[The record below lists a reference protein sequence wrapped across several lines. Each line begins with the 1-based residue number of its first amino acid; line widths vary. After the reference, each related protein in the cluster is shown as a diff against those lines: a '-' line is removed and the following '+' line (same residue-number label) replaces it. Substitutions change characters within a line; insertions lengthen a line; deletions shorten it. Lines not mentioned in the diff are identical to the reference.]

1 MTNLLPLRR
10 PCPDLLPWC
19 TDHFANPD
27 GYHSHRTG
35 EVAADGFSLGGN
47 RIVEVIV
54 QGERLDDTD
63 GSRSAVVWLHYGEE
77 PIELQPAAARILGRA
92 MAAVA
97 DALAPNVAA
106 EAVAS

>member
-1 MTNLLPLRR
+1 MTTLLPMHR

-19 TDHFANPD
+19 ADHAANPD
-27 GYHSHRTG
+27 GHHTHRTRD
-35 EVAADGFSLGGN
+35 VSADGFLLGGS
-47 RIVEVIV
+47 RIVEVTV

-97 DALAPNVAA
+97 DALMPAA
-106 EAVAS
+106 QVEAVAS